1 MTNDDKFPYAEI
13 GDRLRA
19 FRESF
24 DVTSKE
30 FATMHNFAYSRY
42 SNWETGHRRISIEAA
57 TLLRDKYDL
66 TLDYI
71 YLGKESAALQNAL
84 KLAKSRQ
91 AD

>member
-1 MTNDDKFPYAEI
+1 MINEDKFPYAEI
-13 GDRLRA
+13 GNRLRN

-24 DVTSKE
+24 GVTSKS
-30 FATMHNFAYSRY
+30 FAETHNFTYSRY

-84 KLAKSRQ
+84 KLIKSI
-91 AD
+91 